1 MKRFSTLFVVLWLA
15 TAVLAQEQVKQ
26 EAPANFLVHITA
38 FGEKR
43 PLSYFTN
50 LDNIHTK
57 MDNKGLWHY
66 YLGAYKTLE
75 EAETI
80 KKKLLE
86 KGYPYAYVLDIEKT
100 RRECK
105 AQCDSEPT
113 LDLPAISQSIRSLS
127 NILFDFGTSSLNR
140 NGKLQLDNLTNV
152 MNDHGG
158 YKVEFKGHCDGVG
171 SATFNQA
178 LSEKRSNSAKNY
190 ITSKGIDLTRIKT
203 ASYGMDTP
211 IAKNNKDGKDCPE
224 GRKYN
229 RRVEMFITD
238 AEGNVLNAL
247 ITPFDIPFDLLPD
260 TTKSS
265 NTATPAPKALG
276 MQE

>member
-1 MKRFSTLFVVLWLA
+1 MKRFSTLFVALWLA
-15 TAVLAQEQVKQ
+15 TAVFSQEQAPQ

-66 YLGAYKTLE
+66 YLGAFKTLE
-75 EAETI
+75 EAETV

-113 LDLPAISQSIRSLS
+113 LDLPAISKSIRSLS
-127 NILFDFGTSSLNR
+127 NILFDFGTSSVNR
-140 NGKLQLDNLTNV
+140 NGKLQLENLINV

-158 YKVEFKGHCDGVG
+158 YKVEFKGHCDAVG
-171 SATFNQA
+171 SAVFNQA
-178 LSEKRSNSAKNY
+178 LSEKRSNAAKNY
-190 ITSKGIDLTRIKT
+190 ITGKGIDLTRIKT
-203 ASYGMDTP
+203 TSYGMETP

-247 ITPFDIPFDLLPD
+247 ITPFEIPLDLLPEK
-260 TTKSS
+260 TTV
-265 NTATPAPKALG
+265 NTK
-276 MQE
+276 